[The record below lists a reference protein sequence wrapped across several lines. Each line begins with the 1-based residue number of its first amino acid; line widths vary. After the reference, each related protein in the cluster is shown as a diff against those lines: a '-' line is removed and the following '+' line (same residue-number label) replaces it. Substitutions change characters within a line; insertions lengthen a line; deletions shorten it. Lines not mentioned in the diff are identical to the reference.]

1 MSGIFLDISGT
12 NLIKVVAVCGYFL
25 GEKIVL
31 VWYNK
36 HMKKSKT
43 KPTVTVNRRAHY
55 DYQLGDELSVG
66 MVLSGPEVRKIRD
79 HHVQLKG
86 SFVTIRN
93 GELWLNNL
101 TLGAETAKN
110 IKLLATKKQIL
121 ALERE
126 KVVGSTIV
134 PVKLLG
140 GGRHIKLVIALGK
153 GKKKYDKRETIK
165 KREFERGRY
174 A

>member
-1 MSGIFLDISGT
+1 M
-12 NLIKVVAVCGYFL
+12 
-25 GEKIVL
+25 
-31 VWYNK
+31 
-36 HMKKSKT
+36 
-43 KPTVTVNRRAHY
+43 TVNRRARY
-55 DYQLGDELSVG
+55 DYQLGEELSCG
-66 MVLSGPEVRKIRD
+66 MELSGPEVRSIRD

-86 SFVTIRN
+86 SFVTVRN

-101 TLGAETAKN
+101 TLGAETARN
-110 IKLLATKKQIL
+110 VRLLATRKQIK

-126 KVVGSTIV
+126 KVAGSTIV

-140 GGRHIKLVIALGK
+140 GGRYIKLVIAVGK

-165 KREFERGRY
+165 KRDFERGRY

>member
-1 MSGIFLDISGT
+1 
-12 NLIKVVAVCGYFL
+12 
-25 GEKIVL
+25 
-31 VWYNK
+31 
-36 HMKKSKT
+36 MKKKKVSDS
-43 KPTVTVNRRAHY
+43 VTVNRKARF
-55 DYQLGDELSVG
+55 DYVLGDELTVG
-66 MVLSGPEVRKIRD
+66 MALSGLEVRAIRD

-93 GELWLNNL
+93 NELWLNNL
-101 TLGAETAKN
+101 TLGAETARN

-121 ALERE
+121 ALGKE
-126 KVVGSTIV
+126 KVLGSTIV

-140 GGRHIKLVIALGK
+140 GSRHIKLVIAVGK

-165 KREFERGRY
+165 KRDIERGKY